1 MQPARLHAGAWC
13 RTLATLACVFA
24 LLLLGGC
31 AGTGYTRPSHAGDIP
46 TRVELADTPFFPD
59 DSHYCGP
66 AALATS
72 LTAAGFP
79 TRPETLIDQVLLP
92 GRQGS
97 LQIEMLAGAR
107 RRGAVATLIP
117 DASQA
122 LLRELAAGHPVVVL
136 QNLGLSWAPS
146 WHYAVAVGYDLQAD
160 TILLRSGPMQRQE
173 LGLRT
178 FMHTWNRSG
187 RWAFVVSPPHK
198 LPVTATQAETV
209 KALLAFERN
218 ATAPAAAQAYRT
230 GLARWPD
237 NPTLAMGLGNALY
250 ASADEDGAEAV
261 FRQVIDRH
269 QLAAAYNNLARL
281 LLARGDTA
289 EARLQA
295 ERGLRVAGPLRE
307 TLMQTLAAA
316 EAQAKATNPPPK

>member
-1 MQPARLHAGAWC
+1 
-13 RTLATLACVFA
+13 
-24 LLLLGGC
+24 
-31 AGTGYTRPSHAGDIP
+31 
-46 TRVELADTPFFPD
+46 
-59 DSHYCGP
+59 
-66 AALATS
+66 
-72 LTAAGFP
+72 
-79 TRPETLIDQVLLP
+79 
-92 GRQGS
+92 
-97 LQIEMLAGAR
+97 
-107 RRGAVATLIP
+107 
-117 DASQA
+117 
-122 LLRELAAGHPVVVL
+122 
-136 QNLGLSWAPS
+136 
-146 WHYAVAVGYDLQAD
+146 
-160 TILLRSGPMQRQE
+160 
-173 LGLRT
+173 
-178 FMHTWNRSG
+178 
-187 RWAFVVSPPHK
+187 
-198 LPVTATQAETV
+198 VTATQAETV